1 MTQEATTARL
11 LVVDD
16 ETALMQALC
25 DTLRDQGYE
34 VVGCSSGEAGLA
46 EVQKAP
52 FDLLLTD
59 LTMPGMDGIAL
70 LRSAL
75 QVDPTLVVIMMTGA
89 GTIGSAV
96 EAMQSGALDYIL
108 KPFKLSAILPVL
120 ARGLSVRRLRQRN
133 AALERALREHAQEL
147 EATNIELDAF
157 TRSVSHDLRTPLNAL
172 IGFSS
177 LLTMRYAPQ
186 MEAEPRLW
194 IDQIERAAKRMN
206 QLIDDLLRLSRL
218 GRQSLSLEPVDMTA
232 LVRGVVDE
240 LIPAQDR
247 QQVQVVIGVL
257 PRVSAD
263 PPLLRQ
269 VVVNLVSNA
278 RKFTR
283 HAAQPIIEIGCSL
296 GSEGQV
302 FFVRD
307 NGAGFDMAHADRLFE
322 AFERLHRAEEF
333 EGSGVG
339 LSIVQR
345 IVQRHGGR
353 IWAEGKPG
361 QGATFYFTLEAVS
374 LEAN

>member
-1 MTQEATTARL
+1 MTKEAFPARL
-11 LVVDD
+11 LIVDD

-25 DTLRDQGYE
+25 DTLRDQGYD

-46 EVQKAP
+46 EMQKAP

-59 LTMPGMDGIAL
+59 LTMPGMDGITL
-70 LRSAL
+70 LRAAL
-75 QVDPTLVVIMMTGA
+75 QIDPTLVVIMMTGA

-108 KPFKLSAILPVL
+108 KPFKLSAVLPVL
-120 ARGLSVRRLRQRN
+120 ARGLAVRRLRQRN
-133 AALERALREHAQEL
+133 AALEREVREHSAEL

-177 LLTMRYAPQ
+177 LLTMKYAPQ

-194 IDQIERAAKRMN
+194 LDQIERAAKRMN

-218 GRQSLSLEPVDMTA
+218 GRQALSLEPVDLGS

-247 QQVQVVIGVL
+247 QHAQVLVGAL
-257 PRVSAD
+257 PRVDAD

-269 VVVNLVSNA
+269 VFVNLLSNA
-278 RKFTR
+278 SKFTR
-283 HAAQPIIEIGCSL
+283 RTTHPTIEIGCSH

-307 NGAGFDMAHADRLFE
+307 NGAGFDMAHADRLFG

-374 LEAN
+374 LAAN

>member
-1 MTQEATTARL
+1 
-11 LVVDD
+11 
-16 ETALMQALC
+16 
-25 DTLRDQGYE
+25 
-34 VVGCSSGEAGLA
+34 
-46 EVQKAP
+46 
-52 FDLLLTD
+52 
-59 LTMPGMDGIAL
+59 
-70 LRSAL
+70 
-75 QVDPTLVVIMMTGA
+75 
-89 GTIGSAV
+89 
-96 EAMQSGALDYIL
+96 MQSGALDYIL

-120 ARGLSVRRLRQRN
+120 ARGLAVRRLRQRN
-133 AALERALREHAQEL
+133 AALEREVREHSAEL

-172 IGFSS
+172 VGFSS
-177 LLTMRYAPQ
+177 LLTMKYAPQ
-186 MEAEPRLW
+186 MEAQPRMWL
-194 IDQIERAAKRMN
+194 DQIERAAKRMN

-218 GRQSLSLEPVDMTA
+218 GRQALSLEPVDLGS

-247 QQVQVVIGVL
+247 QRVQVLVDAL
-257 PRVSAD
+257 PPVNAD

-269 VVVNLVSNA
+269 VFVNLLSNA
-278 RKFTR
+278 CKFTR
-283 HAAQPIIEIGCSL
+283 RTTQPTIEVGCSL

-307 NGAGFDMAHADRLFE
+307 NGAGFDMAHADRLFG

-353 IWAEGKPG
+353 IWAESKPG

-374 LEAN
+374 LAAN

>member
-1 MTQEATTARL
+1 MTEKTTEARL
-11 LVVDD
+11 LIVDD

-25 DTLRDQGYE
+25 DTLRDQGYD

-46 EVQKAP
+46 EMQKAP

-59 LTMPGMDGIAL
+59 LTMPGMDGITL
-70 LRSAL
+70 LRAAL
-75 QVDPTLVVIMMTGA
+75 QIDPTLVVIMMTGA

-108 KPFKLSAILPVL
+108 KPFKLSAVLPVL
-120 ARGLSVRRLRQRN
+120 ARGLAVRRLRQRN
-133 AALERALREHAQEL
+133 AALEREVREHSAEL

-177 LLTMRYAPQ
+177 LLTMKYAPQ

-194 IDQIERAAKRMN
+194 LDQIERAAKRMN

-218 GRQSLSLEPVDMTA
+218 GRQALSLEPVDLGS

-247 QQVQVVIGVL
+247 QHVQVLVGAL
-257 PRVSAD
+257 PPVNAD

-269 VVVNLVSNA
+269 VFANLLSNA
-278 RKFTR
+278 CKFTR
-283 HAAQPIIEIGCSL
+283 RTTQPTIEVGCSL

-307 NGAGFDMAHADRLFE
+307 NGAGFDMAHADRLFG

-353 IWAEGKPG
+353 IWAESKPG

-374 LEAN
+374 LAAN